1 MEWEHQATIH
11 RLHHYSTTM
20 ILTVQQLSVKR
31 GNQPVLQQLDFSL
44 PKGSIVALTGP
55 SGSGKT
61 SLLEAIIGKLFH
73 SGTITLQEGVKVALV
88 SQQHQFR
95 NLSHTDTFYYQQ
107 RFNSF
112 DADDTLTVE
121 AELPQLFATGADER
135 GKKLRSLF
143 ALNALRYRRL
153 LHLSNG
159 ENKRLQLAKVMMDAP
174 GILLLDNPFTGLD
187 TAARV
192 VLEESLVQL
201 ANEGLTI
208 LFSCAASKVPAITQ
222 LVLALDGKGSGQ
234 LLASETYRATYRLQV
249 PQLNEA
255 LLQQLLPGLAKTGF
269 NTAVQMEDV
278 NVRYGDKQVLQHINW
293 EVKRGER
300 WSLSGPNGAGKS
312 TLLSLITA
320 DNPQAYA
327 NEIYLFDRRRGSGET
342 IWEIKNNIGYV
353 SPELHLNFDKTS
365 TVFDTVASGL
375 FDTIG
380 LFRPITE
387 AQRKKVKDWLQLLS
401 LDAYANKLLWQMPLG
416 TQRLVLLAR
425 ALVKQPPLLVLDEP
439 LQGLDEQQ
447 AAQFRAII
455 DAICSYTEQT
465 MIFVSHYS
473 EDLPDAVTFHLK
485 LEDGKVI
492 LDV

>member
-1 MEWEHQATIH
+1 M
-11 RLHHYSTTM
+11 LHD
-20 ILTVQQLSVKR
+20 L
-31 GNQPVLQQLDFSL
+31 NFSL
-44 PKGSIVALTGP
+44 LKGAIVAITGP

-61 SLLEAIIGKLFH
+61 TLLEALSGKLFY
-73 SGTITLQEGVKVALV
+73 SGTIHLEEGVKLALV
-88 SQQHQFR
+88 AQQHQFR

-112 DADDTLTVE
+112 DADDALTVE
-121 AELPQLFATGADER
+121 AELPQLFATDTDER
-135 GKKLRSLF
+135 MQNIRILF
-143 ALNALRYRRL
+143 GLDTLLHRRL

-159 ENKRLQLAKVMMDAP
+159 ENKRLQLAKALMDAP

-192 VLEESLVQL
+192 VLEESLVHL
-201 ANEGLTI
+201 ASEGLTI
-208 LFSCAASKVPAITQ
+208 LFSCAASKVPAMAQ
-222 LVLALDGKGSGQ
+222 LVLALDGKGGGQ
-234 LLASETYRATYRLQV
+234 LLPAETYRATYRMQV
-249 PQLNEA
+249 PQLNAA
-255 LLQQLLPGLAKTGF
+255 LLQQLLPGHAISDFTM
-269 NTAVQMEDV
+269 AVRMVDV

-293 EVKRGER
+293 EVRRGER

-342 IWEIKNNIGYV
+342 IWDIKKNIGFV

-365 TVFDTVASGL
+365 TVSDTVASGL

-380 LFRPITE
+380 LFRPVTE
-387 AQRKKVKDWLQLLS
+387 SQRKNVKDWLQLLS
-401 LDAYANKLLWQMPLG
+401 LDVYANKLLWQMPLG

-455 DAICSYTEQT
+455 DAICSHTQQT
-465 MIFVSHYS
+465 MIFVSHYT
-473 EDLPDAVTFHLK
+473 EDLPEAVTFHLK
-485 LEDGKVI
+485 LEEGKVI
-492 LDV
+492 AHV

>member
-1 MEWEHQATIH
+1 M
-11 RLHHYSTTM
+11 
-20 ILTVQQLSVKR
+20 
-31 GNQPVLQQLDFSL
+31 LQHLDFSL

-61 SLLEAIIGKLFH
+61 SLLEALAGKLFY
-73 SGTITLQEGVKVALV
+73 SGTISLQEGVKVAMV

-112 DADDTLTVE
+112 DADDALTVE
-121 AELPQLFATGADER
+121 AELPQLFAIDAGER
-135 GKKLRSLF
+135 AQKIRSLF
-143 ALNALRYRRL
+143 ALDVLRHRRL

-159 ENKRLQLAKVMMDAP
+159 ENKRLQLAKALMHAP

-187 TAARV
+187 TNARV

-201 ANEGLTI
+201 ATEGLTI

-234 LLASETYRATYRLQV
+234 LLPAETYRATYRLQV
-249 PQLNEA
+249 PQLNAE
-255 LLQQLLPGLAKTGF
+255 LLQQLLPGH
-269 NTAVQMEDV
+269 AVPCFGGAVRMVDV

-293 EVKRGER
+293 EVKGGER

-342 IWEIKNNIGYV
+342 IWEIKKNIGYV

-380 LFRPITE
+380 LFRPVSE
-387 AQRKKVKDWLQLLS
+387 AQRKKVKDWLELLS
-401 LDAYANKLLWQMPLG
+401 LDAYANKLLWQLPLG

-455 DAICSYTEQT
+455 DAICSHTEQT
-465 MIFVSHYS
+465 MIFVSHYT
-473 EDLPDAVTFHLK
+473 EDLPDAVTLHLR
-485 LEDGKVI
+485 LENGRVI
-492 LDV
+492 SDV